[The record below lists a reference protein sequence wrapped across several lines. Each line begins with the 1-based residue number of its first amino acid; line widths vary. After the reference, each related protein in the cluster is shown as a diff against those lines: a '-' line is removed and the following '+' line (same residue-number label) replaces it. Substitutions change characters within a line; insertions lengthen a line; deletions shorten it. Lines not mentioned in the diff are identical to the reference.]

1 MRRVSAAQSEL
12 LRDSFVPDGRAV
24 EDEVSF
30 PSRPVIPPVLA
41 CALGVWAGCAAALL
55 FARSLSV
62 VVCAALCTGELVACI
77 CCLCLLWRCR
87 THLLALVLVVGLLCG
102 GVLGFAQGARLHHA
116 QQVAIGSQGLL
127 RITALSDG
135 MQGEFGVSCTAR
147 VQSEGSDRS
156 FTAKISFPCDCA
168 LPMYGQR
175 FTGYGTISELSED
188 RAPRGWQRGIVA
200 NVKLRTCERVELRG
214 PGAALLSFRER
225 AVRALT
231 EPLRGDM
238 GLAAAISCGWRAGLP
253 ESVYRQ
259 FQASGLAHVVAVS
272 GAHLTIVAAL
282 MASILGV
289 LRVPRPISVAAQI
302 MLLAAYLA
310 LTAMPASAIRATLM
324 TVAGMTSWTA
334 RRRASSLS
342 ALGCCI
348 AVMIAL
354 DAQAAL
360 STSFALSVLATL
372 GIVVFGGL
380 ANSWLKACLGWLPAF
395 VREALALTFA
405 SSVLATPFSAAL
417 FSQLPLAAPVANIAI
432 APLFG
437 PVCAAGIIG
446 AVVCAILP
454 LPGVIASI
462 TCACASLLL
471 KVVQACASIPYASI
485 PIVAPAFVALL
496 AGFVS
501 ACVLWLWWPKPD
513 SHSAYRLLSVTG
525 IVCAVVFALLKAPIP
540 YGGCEIVALDVGQGD
555 AILIRS
561 GGHSVLVDT
570 GNQDALLRQALARHH
585 ITRLDALIVT
595 HPDDDHM
602 GSLESLDGMVQVDH
616 VLLARDGLACS
627 CASCAKLRQ
636 HAETLVGKER
646 VEGLSQGDK
655 FRLGAFEFTCVWP
668 VAFQDEGGN
677 GDSLCFTVDADIDGD
692 GNREWRSLLVG
703 DAEHEEV
710 SQMLSAGLI
719 DGVDVYKVGHHGSK
733 NALTQDQAAALS
745 PQVSLCSVGARNR
758 YGHPAAS
765 TVESLERAGSAVMRT
780 DEHGDVACRFAKDH
794 ISVETLR

>member
-1 MRRVSAAQSEL
+1 MRRVGAAQSEL
-12 LRDSFVPDGRAV
+12 LRDTVVPGNRTV
-24 EDEVSF
+24 EDEASF
-30 PSRPVIPPVLA
+30 PLRPAIPPVLA
-41 CALGVWAGCAAALL
+41 FALGVWAGSVVALL
-55 FARSLSV
+55 SARSLSV
-62 VVCAALCTGELVACI
+62 VVCAALCASGLVACV
-77 CCLCLLWRCR
+77 CCLCLLWRR
-87 THLLALVLVVGLLCG
+87 RRHLLALVLVVGLLCG
-102 GVLGFAQGARLHHA
+102 GVLGFAQGARLHQA
-116 QQVAIGSQGLL
+116 QQVALGSQGLL

-135 MQGEFGVSCTAR
+135 VQGEFGVSCTAR
-147 VQSEGSDRS
+147 VQAEGSDRS
-156 FTAKISFPCDCA
+156 FTAKISFPCDYA

-175 FTGYGTISELSED
+175 FTGYGTISEFSED

-238 GLAAAISCGWRAGLP
+238 GLAATISCGWRAGLP

-259 FQASGLAHVVAVS
+259 FQVSGLAHVVAVS
-272 GAHLTIVAAL
+272 GAHLSVVAAL
-282 MASILGV
+282 MASILGA
-289 LRVPRPISVAAQI
+289 LRVPKPISVAAQI

-324 TVAGMTSWTA
+324 TLAGMTSWTA

-360 STSFALSVLATL
+360 SSSFALSVLATL

-380 ANSWLKACLGWLPAF
+380 VTSWLKTCMGWLPVF
-395 VREALALTFA
+395 IREALALTLA

-417 FSQLPLAAPVANIAI
+417 FNQFPLAAPVANIAI

-446 AVVCAILP
+446 AVVCAMLP
-454 LPGVIASI
+454 LPGVVASI
-462 TCACASLLL
+462 TCASASLLL

-485 PIVAPAFVALL
+485 PIVAPAFAALL
-496 AGFVS
+496 AGFVL
-501 ACVLWLWWPKPD
+501 ACVLWLLWPKPD
-513 SHSAYRLLSVTG
+513 SRSVYRLLSVTG
-525 IVCAVVFALLKAPIP
+525 IACAIMFALLKASSS
-540 YGGCEIVALDVGQGD
+540 YGGYEIVALDVGQGD

-561 GGHSVLVDT
+561 GKHSVLVDT

-585 ITRLDALIVT
+585 IVKLDALIIT

-602 GSLESLDGMVQVDH
+602 GSLASLDGVVQVDR

-627 CASCAKLRQ
+627 CASCAKLRRD
-636 HAETLVGKER
+636 AETLVGKEQIA
-646 VEGLSQGDK
+646 GLSQGDMLR
-655 FRLGAFEFTCVWP
+655 FGVFEFTCVWP
-668 VAFQDEGGN
+668 VAYQDEGGN

-703 DAEHEEV
+703 DAEHEEI

-733 NALTQDQAAALS
+733 NALTQDQAALLS
-745 PQVSLCSVGARNR
+745 PQVSLCSVGERNR

-765 TVESLERAGSAVMRT
+765 TVEALENAGSAVMRT

-794 ISVETLR
+794 IGVETLR

>member
-1 MRRVSAAQSEL
+1 M
-12 LRDSFVPDGRAV
+12 
-24 EDEVSF
+24 EDDASF
-30 PSRPVIPPVLA
+30 PSRPTIPPVLA
-41 CALGVWAGCAAALL
+41 FALGVWAGCVAALL

-62 VVCAALCTGELVACI
+62 VVCAVLCAGGLIACI
-77 CCLCLLWRCR
+77 CCLCLLWRR
-87 THLLALVLVVGLLCG
+87 RRHLLALVLVVGLLCG
-102 GVLGFAQGARLHHA
+102 GVLGFAQGARLHQA
-116 QQVAIGSQGLL
+116 QQAALGSQGLL
-127 RITALSDG
+127 HITALSDG
-135 MQGEFGVSCTAR
+135 VKGEFGVSCTVR
-147 VQSEGSDRS
+147 VQAEGSGRS
-156 FTAKISFPCDCA
+156 FTAKVALPCEFDP
-168 LPMYGQR
+168 PMYGQR
-175 FTGYGTISELSED
+175 FTGYGTVSELSED
-188 RAPRGWQRGIVA
+188 RAPWGWQRGIVA

-214 PGAALLSFRER
+214 PGAAILSFRER
-225 AVRALT
+225 AVQALT
-231 EPLRGDM
+231 EPLHGDM
-238 GLAAAISCGWRAGLP
+238 GLTAAIACGWRADLP

-259 FQASGLAHVVAVS
+259 FQVSGLAHVVAVS
-272 GAHLTIVAAL
+272 GAHLSIVAAL
-282 MASILGV
+282 MASMLGA
-289 LRVPRPISVAAQI
+289 LRVPKPISVASQI
-302 MLLAAYLA
+302 ALLAAYLA

-324 TVAGMTSWTA
+324 TLAGMTSWTA

-360 STSFALSVLATL
+360 SSSFALSVLATL

-380 ANSWLKACLGWLPAF
+380 SNSWLKACLGWLPAF

-437 PVCAAGIIG
+437 PVCSAGIIG
-446 AVVCAILP
+446 AVVCAMVP
-454 LPGVIASI
+454 VPGIVASI
-462 TCACASLLL
+462 TCGSASLLL

-485 PIVAPAFVALL
+485 PIVTPAFAAML
-496 AGFVS
+496 AGFVL

-513 SHSAYRLLSVTG
+513 SRSAYRLLSVTG
-525 IVCAVVFALLKAPIP
+525 IACAIMFALLKASSS

-561 GGHSVLVDT
+561 GKHSVLVDT

-585 ITRLDALIVT
+585 ITRLDALVVT

-602 GSLESLDGMVQVDH
+602 GSLASLDGVVQVDR

-627 CASCAKLRQ
+627 CVSCAKLRQ
-636 HAETLVGKER
+636 HANMLVGKER
-646 VEGLSQGDK
+646 IEGLSQGDK
-655 FRLGAFEFTCVWP
+655 LRFGAFEFTCVWP

-677 GDSLCFTVDADIDGD
+677 GDSLCFTVDTDIDGD

-733 NALTQDQAAALS
+733 NALTQEQAAALS
-745 PQVSLCSVGARNR
+745 PEVSLCSVGARNR

-765 TVESLERAGSAVMRT
+765 TVESLERAGSTVMRT

-794 ISVETLR
+794 ISVKTLR

>member
-1 MRRVSAAQSEL
+1 MRRVGAAQSEL
-12 LRDSFVPDGRAV
+12 LRDSVVPGNRIV
-24 EDEVSF
+24 EDDVSS
-30 PSRPVIPPVLA
+30 PSRPAIPPVLA
-41 CALGVWAGCAAALL
+41 FALGVWAGCVVALL

-62 VVCAALCTGELVACI
+62 VVCAALCAGELIACI
-77 CCLCLLWRCR
+77 CCLCLLWRR
-87 THLLALVLVVGLLCG
+87 RWYLLALVLVAGLLCG
-102 GVLGFAQGARLHHA
+102 GVLGFAQGARLHQA
-116 QQVAIGSQGLL
+116 QQAALESQGLL

-135 MQGEFGVSCTAR
+135 MRGDFGVSCTAR
-147 VQSEGSDRS
+147 VRSEESGRS
-156 FTAKISFPCDCA
+156 FTAKIAFPRDCN

-188 RAPRGWQRGIVA
+188 RASWGWQRGIVA
-200 NVKLRTCERVELRG
+200 NITLRTCECVELQG

-238 GLAAAISCGWRAGLP
+238 GLAAAIACGWRADLP

-259 FQASGLAHVVAVS
+259 FQVSGLAHVVAVS
-272 GAHLTIVAAL
+272 GAHLSIVAAL
-282 MASILGV
+282 VASILGA
-289 LRVPRPISVAAQI
+289 LRVPKPISVAAQI
-302 MLLAAYLA
+302 ALLAAYLA

-324 TVAGMTSWTA
+324 TLAGMTSWTA

-360 STSFALSVLATL
+360 SSSFALSVLATL
-372 GIVVFGGL
+372 GIVMFGGL
-380 ANSWLKACLGWLPAF
+380 VNSWLKACMGWSPVF
-395 VREALALTFA
+395 IREALALTFA

-437 PVCAAGIIG
+437 PVCAAGIMG
-446 AVVCAILP
+446 AVACSVLP
-454 LPGVIASI
+454 SHGLADFL
-462 TCACASLLL
+462 ACGFASLLL

-485 PIVAPAFVALL
+485 PIVAPALASLL
-496 AGFVS
+496 VGLAIAMG
-501 ACVLWLWWPKPD
+501 LWLWWPKPD
-513 SHSAYRLLSVTG
+513 SRSVNRLLSVTG
-525 IVCAVVFALLKAPIP
+525 IVCAVALALLRAPIG
-540 YGGCEIVALDVGQGD
+540 YRGCEIAALDVGQGD

-561 GGHSVLVDT
+561 AGHSVLVDT

-585 ITRLDALIVT
+585 ITRLDALIIT

-602 GSLESLDGMVQVDH
+602 GSLASLDGVVRVDC

-655 FRLGAFEFTCVWP
+655 FHIGDFEFTCVWP
-668 VAFQDEGGN
+668 VAFRDEGGN
-677 GDSLCFTVDADIDGD
+677 EDSLCFTVDTDIDGD

-733 NALTQDQAAALS
+733 NALTQDQATVLS

-765 TVESLERAGSAVMRT
+765 TVEYLERAGSTVMRT
-780 DEHGDVACRFAKDH
+780 DEHGDVTCRFAKDR

>member
-1 MRRVSAAQSEL
+1 
-12 LRDSFVPDGRAV
+12 
-24 EDEVSF
+24 
-30 PSRPVIPPVLA
+30 
-41 CALGVWAGCAAALL
+41 
-55 FARSLSV
+55 
-62 VVCAALCTGELVACI
+62 
-77 CCLCLLWRCR
+77 
-87 THLLALVLVVGLLCG
+87 
-102 GVLGFAQGARLHHA
+102 
-116 QQVAIGSQGLL
+116 
-127 RITALSDG
+127 
-135 MQGEFGVSCTAR
+135 
-147 VQSEGSDRS
+147 
-156 FTAKISFPCDCA
+156 
-168 LPMYGQR
+168 
-175 FTGYGTISELSED
+175 
-188 RAPRGWQRGIVA
+188 
-200 NVKLRTCERVELRG
+200 
-214 PGAALLSFRER
+214 
-225 AVRALT
+225 
-231 EPLRGDM
+231 
-238 GLAAAISCGWRAGLP
+238 
-253 ESVYRQ
+253 
-259 FQASGLAHVVAVS
+259 
-272 GAHLTIVAAL
+272 
-282 MASILGV
+282 
-289 LRVPRPISVAAQI
+289 
-302 MLLAAYLA
+302 
-310 LTAMPASAIRATLM
+310 
-324 TVAGMTSWTA
+324 
-334 RRRASSLS
+334 
-342 ALGCCI
+342 
-348 AVMIAL
+348 MIAL

-360 STSFALSVLATL
+360 SSSFALSVLATL

-380 ANSWLKACLGWLPAF
+380 ANLWLKACLGWSPAF

-405 SSVLATPFSAAL
+405 SSVLATSFSAAL

-446 AVVCAILP
+446 AVVCAMLP
-454 LPGVIASI
+454 LPGVVASI
-462 TCACASLLL
+462 TCASASLLL

-496 AGFVS
+496 AGFVL
-501 ACVLWLWWPKPD
+501 ACALWLWWPKPD

-525 IVCAVVFALLKAPIP
+525 IACAIMFALLKASSS

-561 GGHSVLVDT
+561 GKHSVLVDT

-585 ITRLDALIVT
+585 IARLDALVVT

-602 GSLESLDGMVQVDH
+602 GSLASLDGVVQVDR

-646 VEGLSQGDK
+646 VEGLSQGDM
-655 FRLGAFEFTCVWP
+655 FRFGAFEFTCVWP
-668 VAFQDEGGN
+668 VAFRDEGGN
-677 GDSLCFTVDADIDGD
+677 GDSLCFTVDTDIDGD

>member
-1 MRRVSAAQSEL
+1 MLSLPDLAPPNAPSSVGACGGLVVRRCFRPRARGATSSSSTGGYPVAGPAAHHRVVGWYARRIRRFLARLECSRRGPNDH
-12 LRDSFVPDGRAV
+12 LRRRSPF
-24 EDEVSF
+24 
-30 PSRPVIPPVLA
+30 LA
-41 CALGVWAGCAAALL
+41 TA
-55 FARSLSV
+55 
-62 VVCAALCTGELVACI
+62 I
-77 CCLCLLWRCR
+77 CLCM
-87 THLLALVLVVGLLCG
+87 ASGLP
-102 GVLGFAQGARLHHA
+102 A
-116 QQVAIGSQGLL
+116 
-127 RITALSDG
+127 
-135 MQGEFGVSCTAR
+135 TAR
-147 VQSEGSDRS
+147 
-156 FTAKISFPCDCA
+156 
-168 LPMYGQR
+168 Y
-175 FTGYGTISELSED
+175 
-188 RAPRGWQRGIVA
+188 RGFRRIAHRGVGNA
-200 NVKLRTCERVELRG
+200 ASSQTSNSRTCERVELRG

-259 FQASGLAHVVAVS
+259 FQVSGLAHVVAVS
-272 GAHLTIVAAL
+272 GAHLSIVAAL
-282 MASILGV
+282 MASMLGA
-289 LRVPRPISVAAQI
+289 LRVPKPISVAAQI

-324 TVAGMTSWTA
+324 TLAGMTSWTA

-432 APLFG
+432 VPLFG
-437 PVCAAGIIG
+437 PVCAAGIVG
-446 AVVCAILP
+446 AVVCAMLP
-454 LPGVIASI
+454 LPGVVASI
-462 TCACASLLL
+462 TCASASLLL

-555 AILIRS
+555 AILVRS

-585 ITRLDALIVT
+585 ITRLDALVVT

-602 GSLESLDGMVQVDH
+602 GSLASLDGVVQVDR

-627 CASCAKLRQ
+627 CASCAKLQQ
-636 HAETLVGKER
+636 HAETLVGKNR

-719 DGVDVYKVGHHGSK
+719 DGVDVYKVGHHWIEKRADARSGSC
-733 NALTQDQAAALS
+733 AVAAGFPLLGGGKE
-745 PQVSLCSVGARNR
+745 PLR
-758 YGHPAAS
+758 AS
-765 TVESLERAGSAVMRT
+765 
-780 DEHGDVACRFAKDH
+780 CR
-794 ISVETLR
+794 INGRVP

>member
-1 MRRVSAAQSEL
+1 M
-12 LRDSFVPDGRAV
+12 
-24 EDEVSF
+24 EDVASF
-30 PSRPVIPPVLA
+30 PSRPAIPPVLA
-41 CALGVWAGCAAALL
+41 FALGVWAGCVAALL

-62 VVCAALCTGELVACI
+62 VVCAALCAGQLIACV
-77 CCLCLLWRCR
+77 CCLCLLWRR
-87 THLLALVLVVGLLCG
+87 RRHLLALVLVVGLLCG
-102 GVLGFAQGARLHHA
+102 GVLGFAQGARLHQA
-116 QQVAIGSQGLL
+116 QKAALGSQGLL
-127 RITALSDG
+127 HITALSDG
-135 MQGEFGVSCTAR
+135 VKGEFGVSCTAR
-147 VQSEGSDRS
+147 VQAEGSGRS
-156 FTAKISFPCDCA
+156 FTAKVA
-168 LPMYGQR
+168 LPGEFDPPMYGQR
-175 FTGYGTISELSED
+175 FTGYGTVAELSED
-188 RAPRGWQRGIVA
+188 RAPWGWQRGIVA

-238 GLAAAISCGWRAGLP
+238 GLAAAIACGWRADLP

-259 FQASGLAHVVAVS
+259 FQVSGLAHVVAVS
-272 GAHLTIVAAL
+272 GAHLSIVAAL
-282 MASILGV
+282 MASMLGA
-289 LRVPRPISVAAQI
+289 LRVPKPISVTSQI
-302 MLLAAYLA
+302 ALLAAYLA

-324 TVAGMTSWTA
+324 TLAGMTSWTA

-342 ALGCCI
+342 ALGCCV

-360 STSFALSVLATL
+360 SSSFALSVLATL

-380 ANSWLKACLGWLPAF
+380 VNSWLKACFGWLPAF

-446 AVVCAILP
+446 AVVCAVLP
-454 LPGVIASI
+454 SPGLAVFLA
-462 TCACASLLL
+462 CGCASLLL

-485 PIVAPAFVALL
+485 PIIAPALVSLLCGLVVAI
-496 AGFVS
+496 G
-501 ACVLWLWWPKPD
+501 LWLWWPKPD
-513 SHSAYRLLSVTG
+513 SRSACRLLSVTG
-525 IVCAVVFALLKAPIP
+525 IVCVVVFALLKAPIG

-561 GGHSVLVDT
+561 GGRSVLVDT

-585 ITRLDALIVT
+585 IARLDALIIT

-602 GSLESLDGMVQVDH
+602 GSLASLDGVVQVDR

-627 CASCAKLRQ
+627 CASCTKLRGD
-636 HAETLVGKER
+636 AETLVGKER
-646 VEGLSQGDK
+646 IAGLSQGDK
-655 FRLGAFEFTCVWP
+655 LRLGAFEFTCVWP

-677 GDSLCFTVDADIDGD
+677 GDSLCFTVDTDIDGD

-710 SQMLSAGLI
+710 SQMLSDGLI

-733 NALTQDQAAALS
+733 NALTQEQAAALS

-765 TVESLERAGSAVMRT
+765 TVESLERAGSEVVRT
-780 DEHGDVACRFAKDH
+780 DEHGDVACRFAMDH
-794 ISVETLR
+794 ISVKTLR